1 MISLFSEPEGRRG
14 KTTLSIHL
22 ADGLARRRSRVLLI
36 DADPQQTAMKCPPS
50 RLGKHGFSVVA
61 MATPTLHKELPPI
74 AADYTDIVIDG
85 PPRIHNLAKS
95 IILAADLV
103 LIPVQPSPADVW
115 ATAETVDLVTEAQSF
130 KETIKAVIVINRKI
144 GNTVIGRDVR
154 DALATLNTPI
164 LQADISQRVAFAEA
178 FAAGKTVADLDPRGR
193 AAQERRTRHHRT
205 CEGLGP

>member
-1 MISLFSEPEGRRG
+1 MIYSFLNQKVGVG

-36 DADPQQTAMKCPPS
+36 DADPQQTAMKWS
-50 RLGKHGFSVVA
+50 TFQAGKHGFSVVA

-74 AADYTDIVIDG
+74 TADYS

-154 DALATLNTPI
+154 DALATLKTRPSCKPTFRSASR
-164 LQADISQRVAFAEA
+164 LPRRSPRARPSPTSTR
-178 FAAGKTVADLDPRGR
+178 AAGPR
-193 AAQERRTRHHRT
+193 RRSNASSPN
-205 CEGLGP
+205 L